1 MTLSDSL
8 KQPSPR
14 RLLSFCLWGSVAAL
28 VLAYFSW
35 CPVQCW
41 RIRRLLASSQLET
54 ASALAKNVALDHRQ
68 CAECQYLDAKAARRL
83 GDFRHAAQALERAA
97 SLDWDAAD
105 LSRERTLALVQT
117 GRTAEFE
124 GELKAI
130 FATEL
135 DPAET
140 EDVYEALAHGHLA
153 AFDGPELQ
161 QCLDFWL
168 QWNPQ
173 AVKPRLMRAQF
184 DQQLSNNFE
193 ASKVYEA
200 IVQDHPDCR
209 EARLGWGECLLQLN
223 QPAAAE
229 VQLRICLNDQHE
241 PKAAVM
247 LAQSLIETGQS
258 TAAAELLREFKET
271 PNLAERADV
280 LEELGRWCLDQG
292 QVDEAVAYL
301 EESVKLAPEAAPAWH
316 SLASA
321 YSLQG
326 QLEKS
331 KHALSVSQETQKRL
345 QRLGV
350 IVVEIS
356 AHPQRLDLRIEAA
369 QILFQQDMGRDA
381 VAWLNTVLSRDPQH
395 QQAHELLA
403 EYYEQQ
409 GQPDLAQQHLQRGE
423 LPTSKGP

>member
-1 MTLSDSL
+1 MTRSDSL

-14 RLLSFCLWGSVAAL
+14 RLLSFGFWGIAAL
-28 VLAYFSW
+28 GLAYFSW

-41 RIRRLLASSQLET
+41 RIRRLLASSQLEA
-54 ASALAKNVALDHRQ
+54 ASALAQHVAIHHRR

-83 GDFRHAAQALERAA
+83 GNFRHATQALERAA
-97 SLDWDAAD
+97 GLDWDAAD

-130 FATEL
+130 FATDL

-140 EDVYEALAHGHLA
+140 DEVYEALAYGHLA
-153 AFDGPELQ
+153 AFDGPEFQ

-184 DQQLSNNFE
+184 AQQLTHNFE
-193 ASKVYEA
+193 ASKLYEA
-200 IVQDHPDCR
+200 IVIDHPDCR
-209 EARLGWGECLLQLN
+209 EARLGWGACLLQLN

-229 VQLRICLNDQHE
+229 VQLRICLNDQRE

-247 LAQSLIETGQS
+247 LAQSLVQTGQS
-258 TAAAELLREFKET
+258 SAAADLLKEFKET
-271 PNLAERADV
+271 PNLAERAEV
-280 LEELGRWCLDQG
+280 LEELGRWCLDHN
-292 QVDEAVAYL
+292 QVGEAVTYL
-301 EESVKLAPEAAPAWH
+301 EESVKLAPETASAWY
-316 SLASA
+316 SLSSA

-326 QLEKS
+326 QSEKS
-331 KHALSVSQETQKRL
+331 QSAMAVSQETRQRL
-345 QRLGV
+345 QRFGV
-350 IVVEIS
+350 IVAELNT
-356 AHPQRLDLRIEAA
+356 HPQLLNLRIEAA
-369 QILFQQDMGRDA
+369 QILFKQDMGRDA

-403 EYYEQQ
+403 EYYAQQ
-409 GQPDLAQQHLQRGE
+409 GQPDLAHQHLQRGE
-423 LPTSKGP
+423 LPTSK

>member
-1 MTLSDSL
+1 MTRSDSL
-8 KQPSPR
+8 KQPSLR
-14 RLLSFCLWGSVAAL
+14 RLLSFCLWGGIAGL
-28 VLAYFSW
+28 GLAYFSW

-41 RIRRLLASSQLET
+41 RIRRLLESSQLEA
-54 ASALAKNVALDHRQ
+54 ASALAKSTALHDRQ

-97 SLDWDAAD
+97 SLDWDATD
-105 LSRERTLALVQT
+105 LARERTLALVQT

-124 GELKAI
+124 DELKAI

-135 DPAET
+135 NPAET
-140 EDVYEALAHGHLA
+140 EEVYEALAYGHLA
-153 AFDGPELQ
+153 AFDGPEFQ

-184 DQQLSNNFE
+184 AQQLTKNFE
-193 ASKVYEA
+193 ASNLYEA
-200 IVQDHPDCR
+200 IVLDHPNCR
-209 EARLGWGECLLQLN
+209 EARLGWGACLLHLN

-229 VQLRICLNDQHE
+229 VQLRICLNDQRE
-241 PKAAVM
+241 AKAAVM
-247 LAQSLIETGQS
+247 LAQSLIQTGQS
-258 TAAAELLREFKET
+258 TAAADLLKEFKET
-271 PNLAERADV
+271 PILAERAEV
-280 LEELGRWCLDQG
+280 LEALGRWCLDQN
-292 QVDEAVAYL
+292 QVDEAVVYL

-356 AHPQRLDLRIEAA
+356 AHPQLLNLRIEAA
-369 QILFQQDMGRDA
+369 QILFEQDMGRDA
-381 VAWLNTVLSRDPQH
+381 VAWLHTVLSRDPQH

-409 GQPDLAQQHLQRGE
+409 GLSDLARQHSQWGE
-423 LPTSKGP
+423 RPTSKGP

>member
-1 MTLSDSL
+1 MTSTDSL
-8 KQPSPR
+8 KQPSRR
-14 RLLSFCLWGSVAAL
+14 RLLSFGLWGVVATLGL
-28 VLAYFSW
+28 VYFSW

-41 RIRRLLASSQLET
+41 RIRRLLQSSQLEA
-54 ASALAKNVALDHRQ
+54 ASALARSVAVDHRQ

-83 GDFRHAAQALERAA
+83 GDFRRATEALERAA

-105 LSRERTLALVQT
+105 LTRERTLALVQT
-117 GRTAEFE
+117 GKTAEFE

-140 EDVYEALAHGHLA
+140 DEVYEAMAYGHLA
-153 AFDGPELQ
+153 AFDGPEFQ

-184 DQQLSNNFE
+184 AQQLTNNFE
-193 ASKVYEA
+193 ASKHYEA
-200 IVQDHPDCR
+200 IVKDHPDCR
-209 EARLGWGECLLQLN
+209 EARLGWGACLLHLN

-229 VQLRICLNDQHE
+229 VQLRLCLE
-241 PKAAVM
+241 VRREAKVAVM
-247 LAQSLIETGQS
+247 LAQSLIQTGQS
-258 TAAAELLREFKET
+258 TAAAELLKEFKET
-271 PNLAERADV
+271 SNLAERAEV

-356 AHPQRLDLRIEAA
+356 AHPELLNLRIEAA
-369 QILFQQDMGRDA
+369 QILFEQDMGQDA
-381 VAWLNTVLSRDPQH
+381 VAWLHTVLSRDPQH
-395 QQAHELLA
+395 QQARELLA

-409 GQPDLAQQHLQRGE
+409 GLSDLARQHSQWGE
-423 LPTSKGP
+423 RPTLKGP